1 MRNLLFILLFY
12 FVTASFPG
20 GAAAQRITLSFN
32 EAIEVIQKGI
42 GSPGVSEREASEA
55 SYTVVVTAKA
65 SPERVEP
72 FKELLLKEI
81 TRLDAW
87 DHYTENSGGYK
98 LNLIRALFPLADHE
112 LIPFFIRQC
121 QHGSFVKE
129 GLAKVGRVAI
139 PPLID
144 ELLDG
149 QYYTCAAVSLAAI
162 AREGLGPASQLS
174 PEEKKLL
181 RRDLQELAVPALESA
196 LELARQ
202 EKRAGLGLK
211 VGSAEWRRGISMGGV
226 TVSLEEIRQF
236 LSQ

>member
-1 MRNLLFILLFY
+1 MANVLFISLVYLL
-12 FVTASFPG
+12 TASFPG
-20 GAAAQRITLSFN
+20 VAAAQRITLSLDQ
-32 EAIEVIQKGI
+32 AIEVIQKGI
-42 GSPGVSEREASEA
+42 GAPGVSVREALEA
-55 SYTVVVTAKA
+55 STTVWQTAKRN
-65 SPERVEP
+65 PELVKP
-72 FKELLLKEI
+72 LKELLLKEI

-87 DHYTENSGGYK
+87 DHYTEASGGYK
-98 LNLIRALFPLADHE
+98 LNLIRALLPLADPE

-149 QYYTCAAVSLAAI
+149 RHTTCAAMSLAAI

-174 PEEKKLL
+174 AEEKKLL
-181 RRDLQELAVPALESA
+181 RRDLQGLAVPTLERA
-196 LELARQ
+196 IELARQ
-202 EKRAGLGLK
+202 EKRADPGPG
-211 VGSAEWRRGISMGGV
+211 ARRFSMPMISE
-226 TVSLEEIRQF
+226 SLEEIRQF

>member
-12 FVTASFPG
+12 LVTASFPG
-20 GAAAQRITLSFN
+20 VAAAQRITLSLDQ
-32 EAIEVIQKGI
+32 AIEVIQKGI
-42 GSPGVSEREASEA
+42 SSPGVSDREALEA
-55 SYTVVVTAKA
+55 STTVWQTAKRN
-65 SPERVEP
+65 PELVKP
-72 FKELLLKEI
+72 LKELLLKEI

-87 DHYTENSGGYK
+87 GHYTEASGGYK
-98 LNLIRALFPLADHE
+98 LNLIRALLPLADPE

-149 QYYTCAAVSLAAI
+149 QYHTCPAVSLAAI

-181 RRDLQELAVPALESA
+181 RRDLQELAVPALERA

-202 EKRAGLGLK
+202 EERAGLGLR
-211 VGSAEWRRGISMGGV
+211 VGSAEWRRVISTEGV
-226 TVSLEEIRQF
+226 TESLEGIRQF

>member
-12 FVTASFPG
+12 LDTASFPG

-32 EAIEVIQKGI
+32 QAIEVIQKGI
-42 GSPGVSEREASEA
+42 GDPGVSEPEAWEASF
-55 SYTVVVTAKA
+55 TVWETAKRN
-65 SPERVEP
+65 PELVKP

-87 DHYTENSGGYK
+87 DHYTENSADYMR
-98 LNLIRALFPLADHE
+98 NLVRALWPLADPKFVP
-112 LIPFFIRQC
+112 LFIRQC
-121 QHGSFVKE
+121 QYGSYVKE

-149 QYYTCAAVSLAAI
+149 RHTTCVAMSLAAI
-162 AREGLGPASQLS
+162 VREGLGPASQLS

-181 RRDLQELAVPALESA
+181 RRDLQELAVPALERA
-196 LELARQ
+196 LELAC
-202 EKRAGLGLK
+202 EEEISPPP
-211 VGSAEWRRGISMGGV
+211 VGSRRAASAAMV
-226 TVSLEEIRQF
+226 TESLEEIRQF

>member
-1 MRNLLFILLFY
+1 MKPMANLLFISLVYL
-12 FVTASFPG
+12 VAASSAG
-20 GAAAQRITLSFN
+20 VAAAQRITLSLDQ
-32 EAIEVIQKGI
+32 AVEVIRKGI
-42 GSPGVSEREASEA
+42 GSPGVSDREALEA
-55 SYTVVVTAKA
+55 SYTVVVTAKRN
-65 SPERVEP
+65 PELVKP
-72 FKELLLKEI
+72 FKELLVKEI

-87 DHYTENSGGYK
+87 KYYTEASGGYK
-98 LNLIRALFPLADHE
+98 LDLISALFPLADPK
-112 LIPFFIRQC
+112 LVPFFIRQC

-149 QYYTCAAVSLAAI
+149 RHTTCAAMSLAAI
-162 AREGLGPASQLS
+162 GKEGLGPASQLP

-181 RRDLQELAVPALESA
+181 RRNLQELAVPALERA

-202 EKRAGLGLK
+202 EKRADPGPG
-211 VGSAEWRRGISMGGV
+211 ARRFSMPRISEG
-226 TVSLEEIRQF
+226 LEEIRQL

>member
-12 FVTASFPG
+12 FVTASSPG

-55 SYTVVVTAKA
+55 SYKVVVTAKA

-87 DHYTENSGGYK
+87 KYYTENSADYMR
-98 LNLIRALFPLADHE
+98 NLVRALWPLADPKY
-112 LIPFFIRQC
+112 IPLFIRQC
-121 QHGSFVKE
+121 QYGSYVKE
-129 GLAKVGRVAI
+129 GFAKVGRVAI

-149 QYYTCAAVSLAAI
+149 RHTTCAAMSLAAI

-174 PEEKKLL
+174 PEETKLQ
-181 RRDLQELAVPALESA
+181 RRDLQELAVPALERA

-202 EKRAGLGLK
+202 EKRSDPGPGA
-211 VGSAEWRRGISMGGV
+211 RRFSMPMISE
-226 TVSLEEIRQF
+226 SLEEIRLI